1 MTGNSHASEKKPQQ
15 GLKRSHPESHGEDQ
29 STKKQC
35 ITQSDDNA
43 DEECDNWSVAASVGD
58 DPGSADDLPE
68 LAQTEIQRQTSGNGQ
83 LPKDEDYTNT
93 TSGGSR
99 NASKGGQEA

>member
-1 MTGNSHASEKKPQQ
+1 MTGNSHTSEKKPQQ
-15 GLKRSHPESHGEDQ
+15 GLKRSHAGNHGEDK

-35 ITQSDDNA
+35 TTQSDDNA

-83 LPKDEDYTNT
+83 LPKNDDYTNT
-93 TSGGSR
+93 TSGGGG